1 MAHNYEANKRRN
13 QDLNLRRF
21 QSSAHNHYI
30 ILSHTNSIRAVEED
44 EVIYPRSQRSGC
56 GEEDS
61 PIW

>member
-13 QDLNLRRF
+13 QDLNLGRF

-30 ILSHTNSIRAVEED
+30 IMSCANSIRAGEED

-56 GEEDS
+56 GEEGS
-61 PIW
+61 LIW